1 MLLSYKGRDIRA
13 ILNTNAVVF
22 FVGGRGVFIIIILHR
37 S

>member
-22 FVGGRGVFIIIILHR
+22 FLGGGGSL